1 MAFLNKSK
9 LAKRVAAIGVEDH
22 PLLRETKLTESEKT
36 AYVEG
41 LVFAA
46 LMDDEKV
53 DEGELEAVGR
63 LARSLH
69 MDDAELKNCLETVKG
84 LKTDD
89 EKMAFAEE
97 IVGALKRDTIPVR
110 FIADVESL
118 IIKNGEIPP
127 DAVDGLD
134 YLGSLLFGAQDWRSE
149 RNAQQDVLE
158 KTAKAKAAA
167 DFKTVQEAL
176 ETFIAP
182 FASKKEATADD
193 LSKLAEFWK
202 DETLPQGE
210 MRVLYLWVANYSTGV
225 MLDEMLKCWR
235 PRTGVEGAI
244 CSAILASSLGVS
256 DEKFQS
262 AERTINAVVEKRLH
276 KAWLLFALIMKKY
289 GVEAV
294 DTDKLSPLLRQAVAK
309 NKISNEAYPTAF
321 KALARDYLGEYEA
334 GYDATA
340 GNEAAS
346 KPVLGVRC

>member
-22 PLLRETKLTESEKT
+22 PLLKETKLTESEKT

-97 IVGALKRDTIPVR
+97 IVGALKRDMIPVR

-118 IIKNGEIPP
+118 ITKDGEIPP

-134 YLGSLLFGAQDWRSE
+134 YLGSLLFDAQDWRSE
-149 RNAQQDVLE
+149 RDARLDVLE
-158 KTAKAKAAA
+158 KTVKAKAAA
-167 DFKTVQEAL
+167 DFKTMQEAL
-176 ETFIAP
+176 ETFIEP

-202 DETLPQGE
+202 DETLPQVE
-210 MRVLYLWVANYSTGV
+210 MSELYSWAKGYSTER
-225 MLDEMLKCWR
+225 EMGGGRW
-235 PRTGVEGAI
+235 
-244 CSAILASSLGVS
+244 SLG
-256 DEKFQS
+256 
-262 AERTINAVVEKRLH
+262 IAVTQAQVKKRLH
-276 KAWLLFALIMKKY
+276 KSWLLFALITKKY

-294 DTDKLSPLLRQAVAK
+294 DADKLDRLLRHTVDTISNSAYVIAFTTLAK
-309 NKISNEAYPTAF
+309 N
-321 KALARDYLGEYEA
+321 YLGEYEA
-334 GYDATA
+334 GDDAD
-340 GNEAAS
+340 AS
-346 KPVLGVRC
+346 VSVPGVRC

>member
-22 PLLRETKLTESEKT
+22 PLLKETKLTESEKT

-53 DEGELEAVGR
+53 DAGELEAVGR

-84 LKTDD
+84 LEADD

-118 IIKNGEIPP
+118 ITKGGEIPP
-127 DAVDGLD
+127 DAADGLD
-134 YLGSLLFGAQDWRSE
+134 YLGSLLFGTQDWRAE
-149 RNAQQDVLE
+149 RDARLDVLE

-176 ETFIAP
+176 ESFIEP
-182 FASKKEATADD
+182 FESKKTYCDEC

-202 DETLPQGE
+202 SDGLPQVE
-210 MRVLYLWVANYSTGV
+210 LQRLYAWVKSISIREIADRDRISVAKIALSVHYGTRRMSLDKANP
-225 MLDEMLKCWR
+225 KI
-235 PRTGVEGAI
+235 A
-244 CSAILASSLGVS
+244 
-256 DEKFQS
+256 
-262 AERTINAVVEKRLH
+262 AVVEKRCH
-276 KAWLLFALIMKKY
+276 KAWLLFALLVKKFD
-289 GVEAV
+289 VAAV
-294 DTDKLSPLLRQAVAK
+294 DDDKLASLLHQATSKKAGSTEIFNETFAVLAK
-309 NKISNEAYPTAF
+309 
-321 KALARDYLGEYEA
+321 DYLGECEA
-334 GYDATA
+334 EDDEAADDATSDDESA
-340 GNEAAS
+340 PES
-346 KPVLGVRC
+346 V

>member
-9 LAKRVAAIGVEDH
+9 MTKRVAAIGVEDH
-22 PLLRETKLTESEKT
+22 LLLKETKLTESEKT

-63 LARSLH
+63 LAQSLH

-97 IVGALKRDTIPVR
+97 IVGALKRDMIPVR

-118 IIKNGEIPP
+118 ITKNGEIPQ
-127 DAVDGLD
+127 DAADGLD
-134 YLGSLLFGAQDWRSE
+134 YLGSLLFDAQDWRSE
-149 RNAQQDVLE
+149 RDVRLDVLE

-176 ETFIAP
+176 ETFIEP

-202 DETLPQGE
+202 DETLPQVE
-210 MRVLYLWVANYSTGV
+210 MRVLYLWVTNYPTGAMSHAQLEKV
-225 MLDEMLKCWR
+225 SRPGFFERLGVVSFSSAVCSVVSEEMLQAKQ
-235 PRTGVEGAI
+235 G
-244 CSAILASSLGVS
+244 L
-256 DEKFQS
+256 D
-262 AERTINAVVEKRLH
+262 AVVEKRLH
-276 KAWLLFALIMKKY
+276 KSWLLFALIMKQY
-289 GVEAV
+289 GVAAV
-294 DTDKLSPLLRQAVAK
+294 DVDKLAPLLRQAVAK
-309 NKISNEAYPTAF
+309 TKNSNTAFPTAF
-321 KALARDYLGEYEA
+321 KALAKDYLGECEA
-334 GYDATA
+334 GCDATD
-340 GNEAAS
+340 EDETAS

>member
-9 LAKRVAAIGVEDH
+9 MAKRVAAIGVEDH
-22 PLLRETKLTESEKT
+22 PLLKETKLTESEKT

-53 DEGELEAVGR
+53 DAGELEAIGR

-118 IIKNGEIPP
+118 ITKNGEIPQ
-127 DAVDGLD
+127 DAADGLD
-134 YLGSLLFGAQDWRSE
+134 YLGSLLFGTQDWRAE
-149 RNAQQDVLE
+149 RDARLDVLE

-176 ETFIAP
+176 ETFIEP
-182 FASKKEATADD
+182 FASKKVATADD
-193 LSKLAEFWK
+193 LSELAEFWK
-202 DETLPQGE
+202 DETLPQVE
-210 MRVLYLWVANYSTGV
+210 MRVLYLWVTNYPTGAMSHAQLEKV
-225 MLDEMLKCWR
+225 SRSGFFERLGVGSFSSAVCSVVSEEMLQAKQ
-235 PRTGVEGAI
+235 G
-244 CSAILASSLGVS
+244 L
-256 DEKFQS
+256 D
-262 AERTINAVVEKRLH
+262 AVVEKRLH

-289 GVEAV
+289 DVEAV
-294 DTDKLSPLLRQAVAK
+294 DADKFKPLLRQAVAK
-309 NKISNEAYPTAF
+309 TKESNTAYPTAF
-321 KALARDYLGEYEA
+321 KALAKDYLGEYEA
-334 GYDATA
+334 GCDATD
-340 GNEAAS
+340 EDETAS